1 MTKLRNIKKKT
12 QSVATILEREIEPM
26 REEWLRR
33 VKFVPELT
41 RVPLTDEDR
50 SDHLPKLFHDVICRL
65 RLVKHASTH
74 VSADA
79 AAHGR
84 LRREQ
89 GYSAAMVVEESRAFE
104 VTIFHTLHLHQS
116 ELDQQQVLLA
126 IMVIADETDAQLT
139 ETVCNLVGTKQARS
153 AA

>member
-1 MTKLRNIKKKT
+1 LTSFLHRRREIVRQEQDMTKLRNIKKKT

-65 RLVKHASTH
+65 RLVKHASHT
-74 VSADA
+74 SPPTLPRTGDCGGSRATLPPWSSRS
-79 AAHGR
+79 HGR
-84 LRREQ
+84 LRSLYFTHYISTRVN
-89 GYSAAMVVEESRAFE
+89 SISNRCF
-104 VTIFHTLHLHQS
+104 
-116 ELDQQQVLLA
+116 
-126 IMVIADETDAQLT
+126 
-139 ETVCNLVGTKQARS
+139 
-153 AA
+153 